1 MWTWLKDNGTALI
14 ALATILTAVLT
25 SNNAIH
31 HRLNDIR
38 ADMNQRF
45 DAQDKRLDGLE
56 ADMNQRF
63 DAQDKRIDGL
73 EADMN
78 QRFDAQDKRIDDLK
92 ADMNQRF
99 DAQDKYIN
107 QRFDAQD
114 KYMSQRFDIQDKR
127 LDGLTDEVSQ
137 VHRLSDRI
145 TETTCDS
152 TRLNNSFR
160 PQTLPRPELSPSRSQ
175 PTFHV
180 KPHPAFRS

>member
-38 ADMNQRF
+38 TDVNQRF
-45 DAQDKRLDGLE
+45 DAQDKRLD
-56 ADMNQRF
+56 
-63 DAQDKRIDGL
+63 
-73 EADMN
+73 
-78 QRFDAQDKRIDDLK
+78 DLK
-92 ADMNQRF
+92 AD
-99 DAQDKYIN
+99 IN

-114 KYMSQRFDIQDKR
+114 KYMNQRFDIQGKR

-145 TETTCDS
+145 ARNDM
-152 TRLNNSFR
+152 RLDTVEQQL
-160 PQTLPRPELSPSRSQ
+160 QTADA
-175 PTFHV
+175 
-180 KPHPAFRS
+180 PAP

>member
-1 MWTWLKDNGTALI
+1 MWIWLKDNGTALI

-38 ADMNQRF
+38 T
-45 DAQDKRLDGLE
+45 
-56 ADMNQRF
+56 DMNQRF
-63 DAQDKRIDGL
+63 DAQDKRIYDL
-73 EADMN
+73 E
-78 QRFDAQDKRIDDLK
+78 

-114 KYMSQRFDIQDKR
+114 KYINQRFDAQEKYMSQRFDVQDKR
-127 LDGLTDEVSQ
+127 LDGLSDEVSQ

-145 TETTCDS
+145 TRNDM
-152 TRLNNSFR
+152 RLDEVEQQL
-160 PQTLPRPELSPSRSQ
+160 QTADA
-175 PTFHV
+175 
-180 KPHPAFRS
+180 PAP

>member
-25 SNNAIH
+25 SNSAIH

-38 ADMNQRF
+38 TDVNQRF
-45 DAQDKRLDGLE
+45 DAQDKRLDGLK
-56 ADMNQRF
+56 ADVNQRF
-63 DAQDKRIDGL
+63 DAQDKRL
-73 EADMN
+73 
-78 QRFDAQDKRIDDLK
+78 DDLK

-107 QRFDAQD
+107 QRFNAQD

-137 VHRLSDRI
+137 VHRLSDRV
-145 TETTCDS
+145 
-152 TRLNNSFR
+152 TRNDMRLDTVEQQL
-160 PQTLPRPELSPSRSQ
+160 QTADA
-175 PTFHV
+175 
-180 KPHPAFRS
+180 PAP